1 MMKEKWIK
9 WNPINKLSN
18 QYYVESISDNFS
30 EDLKIILI
38 DDDNPQNKVLITWAN
53 SVYAYRKTYETFTI
67 LTLNN
72 LDAEYGTVFRNWSFF
87 KIENSKYLKWLS
99 EQSCGITDS
108 LNLVHFCIYS
118 TEEMFEV
125 IANYEP
131 NISLIENNV

>member
-1 MMKEKWIK
+1 MKEKWIK

-87 KIENSKYLKWLS
+87 KIEKFKIFKMALRAILWHHRF
-99 EQSCGITDS
+99 T
-108 LNLVHFCIYS
+108 
-118 TEEMFEV
+118 
-125 IANYEP
+125 
-131 NISLIENNV
+131 